1 MLTIEKYN
9 TKNETSWNTFLN
21 KSFNGTIFSHR
32 NFLNYHINRQ
42 FKDNSLLIY
51 RNRELIAIIPAVV
64 IIENDKTILHSHPGA
79 SYGGIILKN
88 NLNFKVIN
96 NIINTVDQY
105 CINNSFHSFFLIN
118 SPNIY
123 HQYKDHSLEYL
134 LSWNGYKSNEIYIS
148 HAVNVNTSDG
158 LDTILA
164 KRKRRYL
171 NNDNS
176 LQNIQFNRTN
186 DINLF
191 YQILIENKK
200 RFNIKPTHSLNEI
213 TKLLK
218 LFPDHIQ
225 LFISSINSQTIGGS
239 VLFHTNMK
247 ASLVFYNAVLAEYR
261 TSQLSMYQLY
271 QCMKIVKNN
280 NINIL
285 DFGVSHVPEAE
296 NPLSPKFS
304 LIQFKEQLGAKGVI
318 RKTYQKDYIFE

>member
-9 TKNETSWNTFLN
+9 TKNKNCWNTFLH

-42 FKDNSLLIY
+42 FNDHSLMIY
-51 RNRELIAIIPAVV
+51 QNQQLIAIIPAA
-64 IIENDKTILHSHPGA
+64 IITKNNKTILYSHPGA

-88 NLNFKVIN
+88 NLNFQTIN
-96 NIINTVDQY
+96 NIIQSIEQY
-105 CINNSFHSFFLIN
+105 CINQSFNSLFLIN

-123 HQYKDHSLEYL
+123 HTYNDNSLEYL
-134 LSWNGYKSNEIYIS
+134 LEWNGYKSNEIYIS
-148 HAVNVNTSDG
+148 HTVNFNSLDNI
-158 LDTILA
+158 DTIVA

-171 NNDNS
+171 KNDDSLKNIDFNQTNN
-176 LQNIQFNRTN
+176 
-186 DINLF
+186 INLF

-200 RFNIKPTHSLNEI
+200 RFKIQPTHTLDEI
-213 TKLLK
+213 SKLIQ
-218 LFPDHIQ
+218 LFPNHIQ
-225 LFISSINSQTIGGS
+225 LFVSSKNSQIIGGS
-239 VLFHTNMK
+239 LLFHTNNR
-247 ASLVFYNAVLAEYR
+247 ASLVFYNAVLEEYR

-271 QCMKIVKNN
+271 QCMQIVKNH

-285 DFGVSHVPEAE
+285 DFGVSHIPESE

-318 RKTYQKDYIFE
+318 RKAYQKDYIFE